1 MPIIHTNIKEVVT
14 SYDNYKDEIVIME
27 FDKKSSGKLKRLA
40 PLTPARYDDALILV
54 GITDGEMDIQIDYIS
69 YTVGKYS
76 ISLIM
81 PTHIVHFVN
90 GSDKLKGWI
99 LIVSSAFI
107 EARGFMSKKPSAISY
122 MQLRKN
128 PLTFFDHDEYKSLCV
143 NLEYIRG
150 KMHQHIHF
158 FQEEVMKLALQM
170 FFTDLDNLYLKKG
183 KYQITASLS
192 RKEEL
197 FDDFQTLLWEHCKKN
212 RNVKFYADKLCI
224 TTQYLSSILK
234 DQSGKSASQWIQE
247 TLITEAKGM
256 LKSPRVNVQQ
266 VANKLNFPDQSTFG
280 KFFKKH
286 TGTSPMAFRKS

>member
-1 MPIIHTNIKEVVT
+1 MTIKHTNIKEVVT
-14 SYDNYKDEIVIME
+14 SYDNYKDEIAIME
-27 FDKKSSGKLKRLA
+27 FDNISSGKLKKLA
-40 PLTPARYDDALILV
+40 PLTPTRYDDALILV

-69 YTVGKYS
+69 YTLRKYS
-76 ISLIM
+76 IALIM
-81 PTHIVHFVN
+81 PTHMVTFVK

-99 LIVSSAFI
+99 LILSSAFV

-122 MQLRKN
+122 MQLKKN
-128 PLTFFDHDEYKSLCV
+128 PLTAFDHDEYKSLCV
-143 NLEYIRG
+143 NLEYIRD
-150 KMHQHIHF
+150 KIHQHIHF

-197 FDDFQTLLWEHCKKN
+197 FDDFQTLLWEHCKKK

-234 DQSGKSASQWIQE
+234 EQSGKSASQWIQE

-286 TGTSPMAFRKS
+286 TGTSPMTFRKS

>member
-76 ISLIM
+76 IALIM
-81 PTHIVHFVN
+81 PMHIVHFVN

-107 EARGFMSKKPSAISY
+107 EARGFMSKKTSAISY
-122 MQLRKN
+122 MQLKKN

-183 KYQITASLS
+183 KYHITASLS

-234 DQSGKSASQWIQE
+234 EQSGKSASQWIQE

-286 TGTSPMAFRKS
+286 TGISPMTFRKS